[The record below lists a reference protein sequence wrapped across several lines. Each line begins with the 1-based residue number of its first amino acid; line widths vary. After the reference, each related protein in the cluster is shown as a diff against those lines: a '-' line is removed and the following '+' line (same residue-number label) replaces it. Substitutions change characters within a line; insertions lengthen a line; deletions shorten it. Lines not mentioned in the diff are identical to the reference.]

1 MRLRSKRLL
10 ARRFKSLINGI
21 SAAIFDHEL
30 LEAQRGVQFVRG
42 QLSGICEE
50 VFFFVK
56 YFY

>member
-1 MRLRSKRLL
+1 MISIILY
-10 ARRFKSLINGI
+10 LINGI

-30 LEAQRGVQFVRG
+30 LEAQRGVQFIRG
-42 QLSGICEE
+42 RLSGICEE